1 MPDTDP
7 LAPLAVDIRTQ
18 TDAEAE
24 IAFTL
29 APELIF
35 FQGHFPGRPILPGV
49 AQAHIAALL
58 AQKLWGQK
66 PSGGHL
72 SKLKFKRV
80 LAPNERV
87 TLFLKRDAE
96 KGCISFRYR
105 LGDTEI
111 SEGEIGGVRP

>member
-7 LAPLAVDIRTQ
+7 LAPLALDIRTQ

-24 IAFTL
+24 IAFAL
-29 APELIF
+29 APDLIF
-35 FQGHFPGRPILPGV
+35 FQGHFPGRPILPGL
-49 AQAHIAALL
+49 AQVHIAALL
-58 AQKLWGQK
+58 AQKLWGQT
-66 PSGGHL
+66 PSDSNL

-96 KGCISFRYR
+96 NGRISFRYR
-105 LGDTEI
+105 LGETEI
-111 SEGEIGGVRP
+111 SEGEIGGVKP